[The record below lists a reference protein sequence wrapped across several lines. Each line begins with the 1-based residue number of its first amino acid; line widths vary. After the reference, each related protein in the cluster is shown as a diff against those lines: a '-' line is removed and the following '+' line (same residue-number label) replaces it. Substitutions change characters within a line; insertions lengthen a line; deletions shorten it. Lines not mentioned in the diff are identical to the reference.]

1 VTAILPTAAA
11 RRWSRE
17 RSYRHNDFPVAE
29 LAAVKHDTVSV
40 CVPAKEC
47 AATVATVVTELMLL
61 QSAGVVDEVI
71 VVDADSVD
79 GTGVL
84 AAEHGARVVSE
95 SKLLPEFGPV
105 MGKGDAMW
113 RALSVAGGDIVA
125 YVDGDTVDFRGRLCA
140 GLLGP
145 LLIRDDVAFVKG
157 FFRRPFA
164 HAEGVAPEGGGRVTE
179 LTARP
184 LLTRFWPELSAFRQP
199 LAGETA
205 ARRWLLD
212 QLPVSTGYAVETAML
227 IDAYRAVGL
236 DGLAQVDLDVR
247 QNRHQPLGELVPMAY
262 AVLRAVT
269 DRLESEGR
277 LERSAVP
284 PLLSGPVGA
293 EQSHSVRIEERP
305 PMASVRRARGDRTPV

>member
-1 VTAILPTAAA
+1 VTAILPTTAA

-17 RSYRHNDFPVAE
+17 RSFHHQQFSVAE
-29 LAAVKHDTVSV
+29 LAAVKRDTVSV

-47 AATVATVVTELMLL
+47 AATVPVVVTELVRL
-61 QSAGVVDEVI
+61 QAAGVVDEVI
-71 VVDADSVD
+71 VVDADSLD
-79 GTGVL
+79 GTASL

-95 SKLLPEFGPV
+95 TQLLPEFGPV
-105 MGKGDAMW
+105 LGKGDAMW
-113 RALSVAGGDIVA
+113 RALSVAGGDVVA
-125 YVDGDTVDFRGRLCA
+125 YVDGDTVDFRGHLCT
-140 GLLGP
+140 GLIGP
-145 LLIRDDVAFVKG
+145 LLRREEVSFVKG

-164 HAEGVAPEGGGRVTE
+164 HPEGVSPEGGGRVTE
-179 LTARP
+179 LAARP

-205 ARRWLLD
+205 ARRRLLD
-212 QLPVSTGYAVETAML
+212 QLPFSTGYAVETAML

-277 LERSAVP
+277 LEASVVP
-284 PLLSGPVGA
+284 PLLSGPVGE
-293 EQSHSVRIEERP
+293 EQSQPVQIEERP
-305 PMASVRRARGDRTPV
+305 PMASVRRARGGKTPA